1 DNIDSAYTT
10 DYTYDDQD
18 RLRSATATAYSRGYF
33 YDEWGNI
40 KNFDSVTLNYATNAS
55 GAPATNR
62 LASDSTGF
70 NYSYDAAGN
79 QTSAPGY
86 TYVYDGANRLK
97 QVNGGTATYGYDGDG
112 MKVRQTSSGNPIF
125 YVRSSVLKTV
135 VMEANAAGVYRAYV
149 YAGTKLIAQQS
160 YDGQFYWLHRDH
172 LGSGHKMTD
181 TTGAVRYRSEFDP
194 YGQTVLSWA
203 ASGDVNINGRRFTG
217 YERDTASGLDY
228 ANARMYD
235 SSRGRF
241 MHPDPIGL
249 GASDKSNP

>member
-1 DNIDSAYTT
+1 
-10 DYTYDDQD
+10 
-18 RLRSATATAYSRGYF
+18 
-33 YDEWGNI
+33 
-40 KNFDSVTLNYATNAS
+40 
-55 GAPATNR
+55 
-62 LASDSTGF
+62 
-70 NYSYDAAGN
+70 
-79 QTSAPGY
+79 
-86 TYVYDGANRLK
+86 
-97 QVNGGTATYGYDGDG
+97 
-112 MKVRQTSSGNPIF
+112 
-125 YVRSSVLKTV
+125 
-135 VMEANAAGVYRAYV
+135 VYRAYV

-203 ASGDVNINGRRFTG
+203 ASGDVNINGRRLTG

-249 GASDKSNP
+249 GASDKSNPQSLNLYSYVQNDPVNFVDPTGKCIIIAISNETQG